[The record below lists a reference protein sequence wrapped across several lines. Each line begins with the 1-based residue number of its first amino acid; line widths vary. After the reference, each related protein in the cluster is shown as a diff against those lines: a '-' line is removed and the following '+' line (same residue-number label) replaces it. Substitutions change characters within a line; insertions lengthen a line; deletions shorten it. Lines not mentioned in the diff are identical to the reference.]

1 MLGSVYMKA
10 LRSSILKRGSLYS
23 ALLCFTLLY
32 SALLCLLMLTGARL
46 GVHEG
51 LEVLYLE
58 EVLATLLYEAF
69 RA

>member
-1 MLGSVYMKA
+1 
-10 LRSSILKRGSLYS
+10 
-23 ALLCFTLLY
+23 
-32 SALLCLLMLTGARL
+32 MLTGARL

-51 LEVLYLE
+51 LEVFYLE